1 MRDSALILSENSQI
15 GLRTK
20 YEEFTNR
27 LVAIGDEMI
36 EWIKTEIS
44 KRKIKSINFGE
55 FVANDWILGFLFY
68 DCDKNGDGE
77 GLNIKKM
84 VVDECGISFEM
95 DTTYDSYWGIV
106 NLNSF
111 PTTEVSYILS
121 MVEDALDI
129 IDAEENKEIIKDW
142 VEFE

>member
-1 MRDSALILSENSQI
+1 MS
-15 GLRTK
+15 K
-20 YEEFTNR
+20 YEEFCGKLN
-27 LVAIGDEMI
+27 AIGDEMI
-36 EWIKTEIS
+36 DWIKSEIS

-55 FVANDWILGFLFY
+55 FTANDYILGFLFY

-84 VVDECGISFEM
+84 IVDEYGISFEM
-95 DTTYDSYWGIV
+95 DTTYDDYWGIV

-121 MVEDALDI
+121 MVEDALAI
-129 IDAEENKEIIKDW
+129 IDEEEKKETIKDW

>member
-1 MRDSALILSENSQI
+1 M
-15 GLRTK
+15 TK
-20 YEEFTNR
+20 YEEFCGKLN
-27 LVAIGDEMI
+27 AIGDEMI
-36 EWIKTEIS
+36 AWIKAEIS
-44 KRKIKSINFGE
+44 KRKIKTINFGE
-55 FVANDWILGFLFY
+55 FVSNNYILGFIFY

-84 VVDECGISFEM
+84 VVDEAGISFEM
-95 DTTYDSYWGIV
+95 DTTYDDYWGVV

-121 MVEDALDI
+121 MVEDAIAI
-129 IDAEENKEIIKDW
+129 IDDDKELVKDW

>member
-1 MRDSALILSENSQI
+1 
-15 GLRTK
+15 
-20 YEEFTNR
+20 
-27 LVAIGDEMI
+27 
-36 EWIKTEIS
+36 
-44 KRKIKSINFGE
+44 
-55 FVANDWILGFLFY
+55 
-68 DCDKNGDGE
+68 
-77 GLNIKKM
+77 M

>member
-1 MRDSALILSENSQI
+1 M
-15 GLRTK
+15 TK
-20 YEEFTNR
+20 YEEFCGKLN
-27 LVAIGDEMI
+27 AIGDEMI
-36 EWIKTEIS
+36 GWIKAEIT
-44 KRKIKSINFGE
+44 KRKIKSINLGE
-55 FVANDWILGFLFY
+55 FVSEDWILGFIFY

-84 VVDECGISFEM
+84 IVDEAGISFEM

-129 IDAEENKEIIKDW
+129 IDDEENKEIIKDW

>member
-1 MRDSALILSENSQI
+1 M
-15 GLRTK
+15 TK

-36 EWIKTEIS
+36 GWIKAEIS

-55 FVANDWILGFLFY
+55 FVLEDWILDFIFY
-68 DCDKNGDGE
+68 DRDKNGDGE

-84 VVDECGISFEM
+84 VVDEAGISFEM
-95 DTTYDSYWGIV
+95 DTTYDSYWGV
-106 NLNSF
+106 VSLNSF

-121 MVEDALDI
+121 MVEDALAI
-129 IDAEENKEIIKDW
+129 IDAKENEEIIKDW

>member
-1 MRDSALILSENSQI
+1 M
-15 GLRTK
+15 TK
-20 YEEFTNR
+20 YEEFCEKLDSISN
-27 LVAIGDEMI
+27 EMKN
-36 EWIKTEIS
+36 WVKAEIS

-55 FVANDWILGFLFY
+55 LVANDYILGFLFY

-77 GLNIKKM
+77 GLNIKKLT
-84 VVDECGISFEM
+84 VENGEISFEM
-95 DTTYDSYWGIV
+95 DTTYDDYWGV
-106 NLNSF
+106 VELDNF

>member
-1 MRDSALILSENSQI
+1 M
-15 GLRTK
+15 TK
-20 YEEFTNR
+20 YEEFYGKLN
-27 LVAIGDEMI
+27 AIGDEMI
-36 EWIKTEIS
+36 AWIKAEIS

-55 FVANDWILGFLFY
+55 FVCEDWILDFIFY

-84 VVDECGISFEM
+84 IVDEAGISFEM
-95 DTTYDSYWGIV
+95 DTTYDSYWGVV

-111 PTTEVSYILS
+111 QTTEVSYILS
-121 MVEDALDI
+121 MVEDALAI
-129 IDAEENKEIIKDW
+129 IDEEENKETIKDW